1 VTTAAESGGRAYP
14 SCSRGEL
21 VTLSKGKTQTGISA
35 MTTPQK
41 EQPIEERIG
50 NMIGK
55 IFCLFL
61 FAFFIGN

>member
-1 VTTAAESGGRAYP
+1 
-14 SCSRGEL
+14 
-21 VTLSKGKTQTGISA
+21 

-41 EQPIEERIG
+41 EQPIEEGIG

-61 FAFFIGN
+61 FAFFIWAYWGTMAAQLGLFAESL

>member
-1 VTTAAESGGRAYP
+1 
-14 SCSRGEL
+14 
-21 VTLSKGKTQTGISA
+21 
-35 MTTPQK
+35 MTTPKEK

-61 FAFFIGN
+61 FAFLIWGYWGAMAGHLGLFR